1 MSTHKFIVGEK
12 VDFVPAFHQRSAPTT
27 EYQIVRQLPDH
38 NGEFFYQIKSAN
50 EPHDRVVGESQLV
63 KPASSIKRPPPRA
76 AKRRAKPAA
85 KRAPAR
91 PRTTRVRATRATRA
105 TRTRTR
111 KRG

>member
-1 MSTHKFIVGEK
+1 MSSTHKFGVGEK

-38 NGEFFYQIKSAN
+38 NGEFFYQIKSAR

-63 KPASSIKRPPPRA
+63 RPVSQVKPMA
-76 AKRRAKPAA
+76 ARSPKRRVKPAA
-85 KRAPAR
+85 KRAAAR
-91 PRTTRVRATRATRA
+91 PRVVRPRR
-105 TRTRTR
+105 R

>member
-1 MSTHKFIVGEK
+1 MSTHKFGVGEK

-38 NGEFFYQIKSAN
+38 NGEFFYQIKSAR

-63 KPASSIKRPPPRA
+63 RPVSQVKRAPPRA
-76 AKRRAKPAA
+76 TKRRAKTSA
-85 KRAPAR
+85 KRVP
-91 PRTTRVRATRATRA
+91 PRSRAVRASG
-105 TRTRTR
+105 R

>member
-1 MSTHKFIVGEK
+1 MSEHKFGVGEK

-38 NGEFFYQIKSAN
+38 NGEFFYQIKSAR

-63 KPASSIKRPPPRA
+63 RPASPVKHPPPRA
-76 AKRRAKPAA
+76 AKRRAKPSS

-91 PRTTRVRATRATRA
+91 PRAARTARPARAA
-105 TRTRTR
+105 RTRTR

>member
-1 MSTHKFIVGEK
+1 MSRHKFGVGEK

-27 EYQIVRQLPDH
+27 EYQIMRQLPDH
-38 NGEFFYQIKSAN
+38 NGEFFYQIKSAR

-63 KPASSIKRPPPRA
+63 RTASQVKPTPARA
-76 AKRRAKPAA
+76 AKRRVKPAP

-91 PRTTRVRATRATRA
+91 PRTARASR
-105 TRTRTR
+105 R

>member
-1 MSTHKFIVGEK
+1 MSTHKFDVGEK

-38 NGEFFYQIKSAN
+38 NGEFFYQIKSAS

-63 KPASSIKRPPPRA
+63 RPVSQVKRARPPARA
-76 AKRRAKPAA
+76 AKRRVKPPA
-85 KRAPAR
+85 KRAPVRSRPAR
-91 PRTTRVRATRATRA
+91 A
-105 TRTRTR
+105 RTR

>member
-1 MSTHKFIVGEK
+1 MSTHKFDVGEK

-38 NGEFFYQIKSAN
+38 NGEFFYQIKSAR

-63 KPASSIKRPPPRA
+63 RPVSQQVKRAPVPARA
-76 AKRRAKPAA
+76 AKRRAKPRA
-85 KRAPAR
+85 KRAVVRSRPA
-91 PRTTRVRATRATRA
+91 
-105 TRTRTR
+105 RTRTR

>member
-1 MSTHKFIVGEK
+1 MSSSHKFGVGEK

-38 NGEFFYQIKSAN
+38 NGEFFYQIKSAR

-63 KPASSIKRPPPRA
+63 RPVSQVKRSPART
-76 AKRRAKPAA
+76 AKRRVKPRP
-85 KRAPAR
+85 KRAAVRSRPAR
-91 PRTTRVRATRATRA
+91 ARN
-105 TRTRTR
+105 R

>member
-1 MSTHKFIVGEK
+1 MSTHKFDVGEK

-38 NGEFFYQIKSAN
+38 NGEFFYQIKSAR

-63 KPASSIKRPPPRA
+63 RPISQQVKRARAPARA
-76 AKRRAKPAA
+76 AKRRAKPRA
-85 KRAPAR
+85 KRAVFRARPAR
-91 PRTTRVRATRATRA
+91 A
-105 TRTRTR
+105 RTR

>member
-1 MSTHKFIVGEK
+1 MSTHKFGVGDK

-38 NGEFFYQIKSAN
+38 NGEFFYQIKSAR

-63 KPASSIKRPPPRA
+63 RPVSQVQPVKRAPVRA
-76 AKRRAKPAA
+76 AKRRPKTVP

-91 PRTTRVRATRATRA
+91 PRTARARN
-105 TRTRTR
+105 R

>member
-1 MSTHKFIVGEK
+1 MSTHKFGVGDK

-38 NGEFFYQIKSAN
+38 NGEFFYQIKSAR

-63 KPASSIKRPPPRA
+63 RPVSQIQPVKPARVRA
-76 AKRRAKPAA
+76 AKRRPKASP

-91 PRTTRVRATRATRA
+91 PRNARARS
-105 TRTRTR
+105 R